1 MTRLI
6 VKGLPSRITEEKL
19 REIFN
24 KYGTIT
30 DISLKYTKD
39 GIFRKFAFVGYENE
53 ESSQNAVQKLNSTFI
68 QTSKIV
74 VNFVNNI
81 YF

>member
-6 VKGLPSRITEEKL
+6 VKGLPARITEEKL
-19 REIFN
+19 REVFK

-30 DISLKYTKD
+30 DLSLKYTKD
-39 GIFRKFAFVGYENE
+39 GVFRKFAFVGYENE
-53 ESSQNAVQKLNSTFI
+53 ESSKNAVQSLNNTFI

-74 VNFVNNI
+74 VIIFFN
-81 YF
+81 